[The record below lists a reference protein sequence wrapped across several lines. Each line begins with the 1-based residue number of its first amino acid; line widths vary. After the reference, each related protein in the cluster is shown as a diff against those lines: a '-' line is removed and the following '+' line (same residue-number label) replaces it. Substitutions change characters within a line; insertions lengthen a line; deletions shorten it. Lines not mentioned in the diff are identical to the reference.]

1 MATTLARIMNPD
13 MTKTSKTSSHT
24 LQDVGEA
31 IGARER
37 FIVASHARPDGDAVG
52 SQMAMALALEALG
65 KQVTV
70 VSADPPPEVCR
81 ALPGVDTIVIGPT
94 VAGEWDA
101 AIVMECG
108 ELARTGLA
116 GLDGTFAINI
126 DHHLGN
132 TLYGDVNYF
141 DESAAACGELV
152 HDIIGALGVPLTA
165 QIARHLYVAILTDT
179 GSFHHGAISART
191 FDICSRLTAA
201 GADPAAL
208 AHQMFDQYGV
218 GRLKV
223 LGAVLTDMR
232 LVGNDG
238 VAVLAYDDAL
248 LTRSGATLDDLE
260 GLVNLPLASRTVQ
273 AVVLFKTAAGEPIR
287 VSLRSKGDVDVRA
300 VAGTFGGGG
309 HRNAAG
315 CTLESSAPDAC
326 DALVTRVVAAVNAGA
341 ATAGDGDRSMGT

>member
-1 MATTLARIMNPD
+1 
-13 MTKTSKTSSHT
+13 
-24 LQDVGEA
+24 
-31 IGARER
+31 
-37 FIVASHARPDGDAVG
+37 
-52 SQMAMALALEALG
+52 MAMAFALEALG

-70 VSADPPPEVCR
+70 VSADPPPEACR
-81 ALPGVDTIVIGPT
+81 GLPGVGTIVIGPT

-108 ELARTGLA
+108 ELARTGLT

-152 HDIIGALGVPLTA
+152 SSVIGALGVPLTA
-165 QIARHLYVAILTDT
+165 EMATHLYVAILTDT

-191 FDICSRLTAA
+191 FEICGRLTAA
-201 GADPAAL
+201 GADPPGL
-208 AHQMFDQYGV
+208 ARQMFDQYSV

-238 VAVLAYDDAL
+238 VAVLAFDDAL

-273 AVVLFKTAAGEPIR
+273 AVVLFKTAAGEPVR
-287 VSLRSKGDVDVRA
+287 VSLRSKGGVDVRA
-300 VAGTFGGGG
+300 VASAFGGGG

-315 CTLESSAPDAC
+315 CTLESSTPDAR
-326 DALVTRVVAAVNAGA
+326 DAIVTRVVAAVNEAAAAA
-341 ATAGDGDRSMGT
+341 ATAVVASEGHGRAGT